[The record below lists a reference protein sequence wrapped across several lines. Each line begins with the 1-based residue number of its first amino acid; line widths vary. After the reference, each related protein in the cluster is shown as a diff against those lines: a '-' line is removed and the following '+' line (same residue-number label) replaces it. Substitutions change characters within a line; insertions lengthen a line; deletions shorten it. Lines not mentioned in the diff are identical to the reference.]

1 MAKFENEGYCPN
13 IWVPKTW
20 GDGTDSRLNGLWSLV
35 GQSIV
40 YKEECN
46 SDVCNEVFG
55 IDIIAYDVLS
65 AIVKKNV
72 NADKINVPKNKNE
85 ASTIQK
91 VTTIQK
97 YMNNS

>member
-72 NADKINVPKNKNE
+72 NARSRAPQRSMQHAESFRHSKNPE
-85 ASTIQK
+85 RIHQS
-91 VTTIQK
+91 
-97 YMNNS
+97 